1 MNELNSDVLSHI
13 FSNLNNTKD
22 LLNIRIVSKY
32 FYSFFEKKIPFYI
45 EEKKIGYILLK
56 ENIIWVNLKQKKLK
70 EIIFKK
76 YGVIETLIYDYKIFN
91 TKINY
96 NLPGKIN
103 KNVYQNY
110 LVKKTEFDIDKN
122 KIKEES
128 IGWYLG
134 TNATPDCVIS

>member
-1 MNELNSDVLSHI
+1 MEVLHNDALKYIFQHLNS
-13 FSNLNNTKD
+13 NND
-22 LLNIRIVSKY
+22 ILNIRLVCKK
-32 FYSFFEKKIPFYI
+32 FYLIFEKKIPYYRNNNR
-45 EEKKIGYILLK
+45 IGNIFLS
-56 ENIIWVNLKQKKLK
+56 ENIIWMNLEKKKLK

-103 KNVYQNY
+103 KNVYHNF

-128 IGWYLG
+128 VGWYLG
-134 TNATPDCVIS
+134 TNGTPACVIS

>member
-1 MNELNSDVLSHI
+1 MNL
-13 FSNLNNTKD
+13 
-22 LLNIRIVSKY
+22 
-32 FYSFFEKKIPFYI
+32 EK
-45 EEKKIGYILLK
+45 
-56 ENIIWVNLKQKKLK
+56 KKLK